1 MDPCS
6 GSILVIQSDFYEFW
20 AVALEFGRTDHNVRS
35 YKWTPSL
42 LRVHCVAT
50 RFWTRRAA
58 DPTVGG
64 DVFQLTEGGKLG
76 LELQLVYQFKNRRS
90 RNRSGT
96 LGPTDRVADGAL

>member
-6 GSILVIQSDFYEFW
+6 GSILVIQSDFCEFW

-76 LELQLVYQFKNRRS
+76 LEVLVQVDFWEI
-90 RNRSGT
+90 RNDKR
-96 LGPTDRVADGAL
+96 A